1 MIFYIFFIFKS
12 SAAVICVMTPTSTG
26 EHYNFTVEAGLLRGT
41 SRKFTEYEVV
51 EFTHR
56 VLFRAQHLI
65 FTFHYGKVANACLP
79 FGFLCRS
86 VCSLDDELI

>member
-41 SRKFTEYEVV
+41 SRNSRNTKVLGSPTEFYLEHSTSFSHFIMEKLPTPVYLSDFFVV
-51 EFTHR
+51 
-56 VLFRAQHLI
+56 
-65 FTFHYGKVANACLP
+65 AC
-79 FGFLCRS
+79 
-86 VCSLDDELI
+86 VHWMTN